1 MKRVRV
7 RIATIFFGVLVALTG
22 AVQPAGAADLNN
34 AWLQNLHTGKCLL
47 ARGGADHEPAVQ
59 FQCLPYADQ
68 KWTLVEKGNGQF
80 QIRNVN
86 SGKCLLVFGTGNEAA
101 AIQFTCLDYAD
112 QYWRFNDYPGRP
124 DWFWVQNVNSGKCLL
139 ARGGDNTQL
148 VQYDCL
154 EYVDQAWGLYI

>member
-1 MKRVRV
+1 M
-7 RIATIFFGVLVALTG
+7 
-22 AVQPAGAADLNN
+22 
-34 AWLQNLHTGKCLL
+34 
-47 ARGGADHEPAVQ
+47 EP
-59 FQCLPYADQ
+59 
-68 KWTLVEKGNGQF
+68 
-80 QIRNVN
+80 
-86 SGKCLLVFGTGNEAA
+86 NEAA